1 MKKQKKKKRGKKSV
15 QNLLGLQG
23 FTTYGLKTTGG
34 ELVYFAIQPT
44 NISVLSHVNI
54 EIKIRHLLMVLTALP
69 HLEVACLD
77 SAQRFDDNQQFMESR
92 IRQEDNPKVRYAL
105 AQDRE
110 FLDSIQLEMSTA
122 RQFVLA
128 LRFKNEKDSQIFSR
142 INDAR
147 KALHDEGFEA
157 RRMGPSEVKRML
169 ALYFEA
175 SMTGDQI
182 PDVEGAE
189 NFDLTKLRCYLMKKT
204 VLVLITFA
212 LVIAVAG
219 SGFWLVHYFID
230 SREQRQ
236 TYETLAE
243 KFVLESTPTPEST
256 TPAENSSPT
265 ENSSETAQT
274 VSLTTAP
281 PRHDLAALAAE
292 NPDCAGWIT
301 IPDTGIDYPVMHTP
315 DDPEHYLRRDFYG
328 ESASGGTPFLDGR
341 NLAEAENQ
349 NLILYGHNMM
359 DGSMF
364 KPLISYLEPSFR
376 ETHKEIYLELSE
388 KQYRYELVTILETNT
403 QCSLYQY
410 TDLSDPAEESDFRA
424 AILKET
430 DLDGVHQASGYL
442 TLSTCNNG
450 GGNSRVLV
458 IAALAGEVSQ

>member
-1 MKKQKKKKRGKKSV
+1 
-15 QNLLGLQG
+15 
-23 FTTYGLKTTGG
+23 
-34 ELVYFAIQPT
+34 
-44 NISVLSHVNI
+44 
-54 EIKIRHLLMVLTALP
+54 
-69 HLEVACLD
+69 
-77 SAQRFDDNQQFMESR
+77 
-92 IRQEDNPKVRYAL
+92 
-105 AQDRE
+105 
-110 FLDSIQLEMSTA
+110 
-122 RQFVLA
+122 
-128 LRFKNEKDSQIFSR
+128 
-142 INDAR
+142 
-147 KALHDEGFEA
+147 
-157 RRMGPSEVKRML
+157 
-169 ALYFEA
+169 
-175 SMTGDQI
+175 
-182 PDVEGAE
+182 
-189 NFDLTKLRCYLMKKT
+189 MKKT

-243 KFVLESTPTPEST
+243 EFVLESTLTPESN

-265 ENSSETAQT
+265 ENSSEPAES

-281 PRHDLAALAAE
+281 PRHDLTALATE
-292 NPDCAGWIT
+292 NADCVGWLT

-388 KQYRYELVTILETNT
+388 KQYRYEVFAVAETNT

-410 TDLSDPAEESDFRA
+410 TDLSDPATESDFRA

-430 DLDGVHQASGYL
+430 ELEVVHQAPGYL
-442 TLSTCNNG
+442 TLSTCNNQG
-450 GGNSRVLV
+450 GDSRVLV

>member
-1 MKKQKKKKRGKKSV
+1 
-15 QNLLGLQG
+15 
-23 FTTYGLKTTGG
+23 
-34 ELVYFAIQPT
+34 
-44 NISVLSHVNI
+44 
-54 EIKIRHLLMVLTALP
+54 
-69 HLEVACLD
+69 
-77 SAQRFDDNQQFMESR
+77 
-92 IRQEDNPKVRYAL
+92 
-105 AQDRE
+105 
-110 FLDSIQLEMSTA
+110 
-122 RQFVLA
+122 
-128 LRFKNEKDSQIFSR
+128 
-142 INDAR
+142 
-147 KALHDEGFEA
+147 
-157 RRMGPSEVKRML
+157 
-169 ALYFEA
+169 
-175 SMTGDQI
+175 
-182 PDVEGAE
+182 
-189 NFDLTKLRCYLMKKT
+189 MKKT

-236 TYETLAE
+236 TYENLAE
-243 KFVLESTPTPEST
+243 EFVLESTPGFNST
-256 TPAENSSPT
+256 TPAESSSPI
-265 ENSSETAQT
+265 ENSSEPAES
-274 VSLTTAP
+274 VSLTIAP

-292 NPDCAGWIT
+292 NPDCVGWLT

-315 DDPEHYLRRDFYG
+315 NDPEHYLRRDFYG
-328 ESASGGTPFLDGR
+328 NSASGGTPFLDGR

-364 KPLISYLEPSFR
+364 KPLISYLEPSFQ

-388 KQYRYELVTILETNT
+388 KQYRYELVTVLETNT

-410 TDLSDPAEESDFRA
+410 TDLNDPVTESNFRA

-430 DLDGVHQASGYL
+430 DLEGVHQAPGYL

>member
-1 MKKQKKKKRGKKSV
+1 
-15 QNLLGLQG
+15 
-23 FTTYGLKTTGG
+23 
-34 ELVYFAIQPT
+34 
-44 NISVLSHVNI
+44 
-54 EIKIRHLLMVLTALP
+54 
-69 HLEVACLD
+69 
-77 SAQRFDDNQQFMESR
+77 
-92 IRQEDNPKVRYAL
+92 
-105 AQDRE
+105 
-110 FLDSIQLEMSTA
+110 
-122 RQFVLA
+122 
-128 LRFKNEKDSQIFSR
+128 
-142 INDAR
+142 
-147 KALHDEGFEA
+147 
-157 RRMGPSEVKRML
+157 
-169 ALYFEA
+169 
-175 SMTGDQI
+175 
-182 PDVEGAE
+182 
-189 NFDLTKLRCYLMKKT
+189 MKKT

-243 KFVLESTPTPEST
+243 EFVLESTPTPEST

-265 ENSSETAQT
+265 ENSSEPAES
-274 VSLTTAP
+274 VSLTTAT

-292 NPDCAGWIT
+292 NSDCVGWVT
-301 IPDTGIDYPVMHTP
+301 IPDTGIDYPIMWTP

-349 NLILYGHNMM
+349 NLILYGHNIM

-388 KQYRYELVTILETNT
+388 KQYRYEVFAVVETNT

-410 TDLSDPAEESDFRA
+410 TDLSDPATESDFRA

-430 DLDGVHQASGYL
+430 DLEGVHQAPGYL

-450 GGNSRVLV
+450 GGDSRVLV
-458 IAALAGEVSQ
+458 VASLAGEVSQ

>member
-1 MKKQKKKKRGKKSV
+1 
-15 QNLLGLQG
+15 
-23 FTTYGLKTTGG
+23 
-34 ELVYFAIQPT
+34 
-44 NISVLSHVNI
+44 
-54 EIKIRHLLMVLTALP
+54 
-69 HLEVACLD
+69 
-77 SAQRFDDNQQFMESR
+77 
-92 IRQEDNPKVRYAL
+92 
-105 AQDRE
+105 
-110 FLDSIQLEMSTA
+110 
-122 RQFVLA
+122 
-128 LRFKNEKDSQIFSR
+128 
-142 INDAR
+142 
-147 KALHDEGFEA
+147 
-157 RRMGPSEVKRML
+157 
-169 ALYFEA
+169 
-175 SMTGDQI
+175 
-182 PDVEGAE
+182 
-189 NFDLTKLRCYLMKKT
+189 MKKT
-204 VLVLITFA
+204 VLVLITFT

-230 SREQRQ
+230 SREQKE
-236 TYETLAE
+236 TYKTLAE
-243 KFVLESTPTPEST
+243 EFVLESTPTPEST

-265 ENSSETAQT
+265 ENSSEPAET

-281 PRHDLAALAAE
+281 PRHDLTALSSE
-292 NPDCAGWIT
+292 NPDCVGWLT

-388 KQYRYELVTILETNT
+388 KQYQYEVFAVVETNT
-403 QCSLYQY
+403 QCSLYQH
-410 TDLSDPAEESDFRA
+410 TDLSDPATEPDFRA

-430 DLDGVHQASGYL
+430 DLEGVHQAPGYL

-458 IAALAGEVSQ
+458 IAALAGEVSA

>member
-1 MKKQKKKKRGKKSV
+1 
-15 QNLLGLQG
+15 
-23 FTTYGLKTTGG
+23 
-34 ELVYFAIQPT
+34 
-44 NISVLSHVNI
+44 
-54 EIKIRHLLMVLTALP
+54 
-69 HLEVACLD
+69 
-77 SAQRFDDNQQFMESR
+77 
-92 IRQEDNPKVRYAL
+92 
-105 AQDRE
+105 
-110 FLDSIQLEMSTA
+110 
-122 RQFVLA
+122 
-128 LRFKNEKDSQIFSR
+128 
-142 INDAR
+142 
-147 KALHDEGFEA
+147 
-157 RRMGPSEVKRML
+157 
-169 ALYFEA
+169 
-175 SMTGDQI
+175 
-182 PDVEGAE
+182 
-189 NFDLTKLRCYLMKKT
+189 MKKT

-230 SREQRQ
+230 SREQKE

-243 KFVLESTPTPEST
+243 EFVVESMPTPESN

-265 ENSSETAQT
+265 ENSSEPAES

-292 NPDCAGWIT
+292 NPDCVGWLT

-315 DDPEHYLRRDFYG
+315 DTPEHYLRRDFYG

-364 KPLISYLEPSFR
+364 KPLMNYLEPNFR
-376 ETHKEIYLELSE
+376 ETHKDIFLEIDGR
-388 KQYRYELVTILETNT
+388 QYHYEVLAVVETSVKST
-403 QCSLYQY
+403 LYTF

-424 AILKET
+424 ALLKET
-430 DLDGVHQASGYL
+430 ELEVVHQAPGYL

-450 GGNSRVLV
+450 GGSSRVLV